1 MNHLLY
7 NISIV
12 MLLLGIIL
20 ITSYLTKAYDKPIN
34 TTCNNNQN
42 NQIENPTIEQVY
54 AMKPSQIYDAMF
66 QKPSLWQ
73 GYESVGTKATDNN

>member
-1 MNHLLY
+1 MNPLLY
-7 NISIV
+7 NISII
-12 MLLLGIIL
+12 MLLFGIIL

-34 TTCNNNQN
+34 KCSTNNNQD
-42 NQIENPTIEQVY
+42 INPTIEQVY

-73 GYESVGTKATDNN
+73 GYESVGVKATDNS

>member
-20 ITSYLTKAYDKPIN
+20 ITSYLTKAYDKPN
-34 TTCNNNQN
+34 NNNTCNQN
-42 NQIENPTIEQVY
+42 KENDNPTIDQVY
-54 AMKPSQIYDAMF
+54 AMKPSQIYDSMF

-73 GYESVGTKATDNN
+73 GYESVGTKSIDNN

>member
-7 NISIV
+7 NFSIV

-20 ITSYLTKAYDKPIN
+20 ITSYLTKAYDKPITN
-34 TTCNNNQN
+34 TCNNQN
-42 NQIENPTIEQVY
+42 NQNDNPTIDQVY

-73 GYESVGTKATDNN
+73 GYESVGTKAIDNN